1 MKIAAKT
8 GLLASALGLLFAA
21 GNSAATT
28 YEFDQQSNAVNYC
41 QGFVP
46 SAANSLRNRAVG
58 VENVG
63 SAAVNVACNLGG
75 VYSSNGSESPYQL
88 SVYFSNN
95 SSQDITI
102 SCSLLTGWQGDP
114 DAYVSTKSVVVPA
127 GATSDDE
134 YEIFWDYGDNPV
146 PDATDLGSDLIGI
159 NCTLPHGGV
168 INDMYLDQVLDDGQT
183 PV

>member
-1 MKIAAKT
+1 MHIAAKT
-8 GLLASALGLLFAA
+8 GLLASALGLLFTA
-21 GNSAATT
+21 GNSAATA
-28 YEFDQQSNAVNYC
+28 YEFGQQSNAVNFC

-75 VYSSNGSESPYQL
+75 VYNSNGSEAPYSL
-88 SVYFSNN
+88 DVYFSNN
-95 SSQDITI
+95 SSADITV
-102 SCSLLTGWQGDP
+102 SCSLLTGYQGDP

-127 GATSDDE
+127 GATSYDE
-134 YEIFWDYGDNPV
+134 YDIYWDSTDNPV
-146 PDATDLGSDLIGI
+146 PDSTDLGSDLIGI

-168 INDMYLDQVLDDGQT
+168 INDMYMDQILDDGQT